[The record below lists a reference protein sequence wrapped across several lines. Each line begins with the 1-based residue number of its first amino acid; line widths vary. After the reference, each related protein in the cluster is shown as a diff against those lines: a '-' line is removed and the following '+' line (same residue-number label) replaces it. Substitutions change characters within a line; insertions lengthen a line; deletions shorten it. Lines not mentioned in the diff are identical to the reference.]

1 MSLISKNLIFRAIEE
16 KDLPLMVKW
25 RNDPENNYYF
35 YEHEP
40 LSMPMQKIWFENYLK
55 NINTDKIFIIDEKET
70 GNTIGMVSVY
80 HIDWRSRKAEWG
92 RLILEKEVRGKGY
105 SKQIEAT
112 IYNYVF
118 EYLNLNKLLCEV
130 FYFNNNVIKAHEKM
144 GSKIEGVLRQHIYRH
159 GTYQDVVVMS
169 ILKEDYLALKEK
181 GFYEPYF

>member
-40 LSMPMQKIWFENYLK
+40 LSMPMQKIWFEKYLK
-55 NINTDKIFIIDEKET
+55 NINTDKIFIIDEKVSEQ
-70 GNTIGMVSVY
+70 TIGMVSVY
-80 HIDWRSRKAEWG
+80 HIDWRNRKAEWG
-92 RLILEKEVRGKGY
+92 RVLITPPFRNKGY
-105 SKQIEAT
+105 GKEIDAVIQV
-112 IYNYVF
+112 YCF
-118 EYLNLNKLLCEV
+118 EELNLNKLYREV
-130 FYFNNNVIKAHEKM
+130 FCFNKRAITLYEKM
-144 GSKIEGVLRQHIYRH
+144 GSKIEGILRQHVYRH
-159 GTYQDVVVMS
+159 GKYQDVVVMS